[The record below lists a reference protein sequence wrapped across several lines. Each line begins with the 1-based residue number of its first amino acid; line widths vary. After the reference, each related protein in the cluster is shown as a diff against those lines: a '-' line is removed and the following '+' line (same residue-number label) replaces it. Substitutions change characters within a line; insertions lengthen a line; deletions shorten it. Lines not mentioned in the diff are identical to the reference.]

1 MEQLRK
7 LSQLSWQ
14 QQRVLFYACLLL
26 NGIRLALWLLP
37 FGQVRSLL
45 ARVSRLWKANSP
57 SEAVSV
63 GFIVRAVRLAVRCT
77 PGVAMCLARAL
88 TTQALLDKYGY
99 AYQLRIGVAKDTVNQ
114 LVAHAWIEYEG
125 HVIMGALN
133 QMDRY
138 QPLAASG
145 ATNARTSP

>member
-14 QQRVLFYACLLL
+14 QRRVLLYACLLL
-26 NGIRLALWLLP
+26 NGIRFALWLFP
-37 FGQVRSLL
+37 FGLVRSLL
-45 ARVSRLWKANSP
+45 TKVTRLWKVDGP

-63 GFIVRAVRLAVRCT
+63 GFIVRAVNLAIRCT
-77 PGVAMCLARAL
+77 PGTAMCLTRAL

-99 AYQLRIGVAKDTVNQ
+99 AYQLRIGVAKDAANQ
-114 LVAHAWIEYEG
+114 LIAHAWIEYEG

-133 QMDRY
+133 QLNQY
-138 QPLAASG
+138 QPLAASN
-145 ATNARTSP
+145 ATGARTNL